1 MIRIDEIYTNTFW
14 PWLKKNVPGTRM
26 FVCDPFG
33 RSDPDSVID
42 FGSHPHQEHNYVFF
56 FDQEPLN
63 PQMHLPTFEKIA
75 LNCRDIYYVNYTVN
89 KSKSQPGYLVTSE
102 KNSEPVDTICKKFG
116 WRPLYY
122 FFHGWA
128 ALDWYRGY
136 DRTFLM
142 LPPEQRTITHTML
155 MPNRIIAGQ
164 RQHRLILYYN
174 FLKKHLNFKN
184 CLISFPAVCPGEN
197 LPVEVAVQ
205 PLKEIY
211 PDISEIVSSKDLPL
225 QFKNENDHPMRSCW
239 LDLFDEG
246 ASSLLYLVTETLAQ
260 GQRLHLTEKTFKP
273 ICMRMPFVLAGTRGS
288 LRYLRSYGFR
298 TFGHVWDESYDDEP
312 NDVLRMERI
321 ANLIVSL
328 DELPNSAKQELF
340 FECLETV
347 EHNYRHFYDG
357 TFERIL
363 WRELTDMMEGMGV

>member
-1 MIRIDEIYTNTFW
+1 MIRIDEIYCNTFL
-14 PWLKKNVPGTRM
+14 PRLQHNQGLYY
-26 FVCDPFG
+26 FDPFG
-33 RSDPDSVID
+33 SVE
-42 FGSHPHQEHNYVFF
+42 FEHLVGFPVGFNHDRPIRFLF
-56 FDQEPLN
+56 WDQEPLH
-63 PQMHLPTFEKIA
+63 PETVSSTLGSFVQTYRGQLHLI
-75 LNCRDIYYVNYTVN
+75 
-89 KSKSQPGYLVTSE
+89 TSE
-102 KNSEPVDTICKKFG
+102 RDSEAVRDACATYGFQPH
-116 WRPLYY
+116 YY

-128 ALDWYRGY
+128 TLDWFRGY

-142 LPPEQRTITHTML
+142 IPPEQRTITHTML
-155 MPNRIIAGQ
+155 MPNRIVAGW
-164 RQHRLILYYN
+164 RQHRLILFYN

-197 LPVEVAVQ
+197 LPIEAAVQ
-205 PLKEIY
+205 PLQGIY
-211 PDISEIVSSKDLPL
+211 PDIAQVFRDKGNILPL
-225 QFKNENDHPMRSCW
+225 NFANEINHPMQSCW

-246 ASSLLYLVTETLAQ
+246 ARSLLYLVTETLAQ

-273 ICMRMPFVLAGTRGS
+273 ICMRMPFVLASTCGA

-298 TFGHVWDESYDDEP
+298 TFSHVWDESYDDEP

-321 ANLIVSL
+321 ASLIVSL
-328 DELPNSAKQELF
+328 DELPRSAKQELF

-363 WRELTDMMEGMGV
+363 WRELTDMMGGMGV

>member
-1 MIRIDEIYTNTFW
+1 MIRIDEIYCNTFLPRVQARPLQDMHW
-14 PWLKKNVPGTRM
+14 
-26 FVCDPFG
+26 FDPFG
-33 RSDPDSVID
+33 SVKFDDIMSLPKVGWSAENPMQDPKAKH
-42 FGSHPHQEHNYVFF
+42 FLFW
-56 FDQEPLN
+56 DQEPLH
-63 PQMHLPTFEKIA
+63 P
-75 LNCRDIYYVNYTVN
+75 DTVN
-89 KSKSQPGYLVTSE
+89 DTLPAFCKLYFGQRHLITSE
-102 KNSEPVDTICKKFG
+102 RDSLAVRDACATYGFQPH
-116 WRPLYY
+116 YY

-128 ALDWYRGY
+128 ALDWFRGY

-142 LPPEQRTITHTML
+142 PPPEQRRITHTML
-155 MPNRIIAGQ
+155 MPNRIVAGR
-164 RQHRLILYYN
+164 RQHRLILFYN

-197 LPVEVAVQ
+197 LPIEAAVQ
-205 PLKEIY
+205 PLQNIY
-211 PDISEIVSSKDLPL
+211 PDISAIVSCKENDSFNGLPL
-225 QFKNENDHPMRSCW
+225 QFQNETDHPMSSCW
-239 LDLFDEG
+239 LDLFNEG

-273 ICMRMPFVLAGTRGS
+273 ICMRMPFVLAGTQGS

-298 TFGHVWDESYDDEP
+298 TFSHVWDESYDDEP

-321 ANLIVSL
+321 ASLIVSL
-328 DELPNSAKQELF
+328 DELPRSAKQELF

>member
-1 MIRIDEIYTNTFW
+1 
-14 PWLKKNVPGTRM
+14 
-26 FVCDPFG
+26 
-33 RSDPDSVID
+33 
-42 FGSHPHQEHNYVFF
+42 
-56 FDQEPLN
+56 
-63 PQMHLPTFEKIA
+63 
-75 LNCRDIYYVNYTVN
+75 
-89 KSKSQPGYLVTSE
+89 
-102 KNSEPVDTICKKFG
+102 
-116 WRPLYY
+116 
-122 FFHGWA
+122 
-128 ALDWYRGY
+128 
-136 DRTFLM
+136 
-142 LPPEQRTITHTML
+142 ML
-155 MPNRIIAGQ
+155 MPNRIVAGR
-164 RQHRLILYYN
+164 RQHRLILFYN

-197 LPVEVAVQ
+197 LPIEVAVQ
-205 PLKEIY
+205 PLLDIY
-211 PDISEIVSSKDLPL
+211 PDISAVVTSKDLPL

-298 TFGHVWDESYDDEP
+298 TFGHVWDESYDYEP
-312 NDVLRMERI
+312 DDVLRMERI
-321 ANLIVSL
+321 ASLIVSL
-328 DELPNSAKQELF
+328 DELPRSAKQELF
-340 FECLETV
+340 VECMETV

>member
-1 MIRIDEIYTNTFW
+1 MIRIDEIYCNTFLPRVQAKPLRDMHW
-14 PWLKKNVPGTRM
+14 
-26 FVCDPFG
+26 FDPFG
-33 RSDPDSVID
+33 SVKFEDIVSLPKVPWD
-42 FGSHPHQEHNYVFF
+42 DRATRFVFW
-56 FDQEPLN
+56 DQEPLHPETTTATLGAFTKMYN
-63 PQMHLPTFEKIA
+63 GQHHLI
-75 LNCRDIYYVNYTVN
+75 
-89 KSKSQPGYLVTSE
+89 TSE
-102 KNSEPVDTICKKFG
+102 RDSLAVRDACATYGFQSH
-116 WRPLYY
+116 YY

-128 ALDWYRGY
+128 ALDWFRGY

-142 LPPEQRTITHTML
+142 TPPQQRTITHTML
-155 MPNRIIAGQ
+155 MPNRIVAGR
-164 RQHRLILYYN
+164 RQHRLILFYN

-197 LPVEVAVQ
+197 LPIEAAVQ
-205 PLKEIY
+205 PLQSIY
-211 PDISEIVSSKDLPL
+211 PDISAVVTSKDLPL
-225 QFKNENDHPMRSCW
+225 QFQNENDHPMKSCW

-363 WRELTDMMEGMGV
+363 WRELTDMMEGLGV

>member
-1 MIRIDEIYTNTFW
+1 
-14 PWLKKNVPGTRM
+14 
-26 FVCDPFG
+26 
-33 RSDPDSVID
+33 
-42 FGSHPHQEHNYVFF
+42 
-56 FDQEPLN
+56 
-63 PQMHLPTFEKIA
+63 
-75 LNCRDIYYVNYTVN
+75 
-89 KSKSQPGYLVTSE
+89 LVTSE
-102 KNSEPVDTICKKFG
+102 QHSEAVDAVCNKFR
-116 WRPLYY
+116 WKPLYY

-142 LPPEQRTITHTML
+142 KPPEQRTITHTML
-155 MPNRIIAGQ
+155 MPNRIVAGK
-164 RQHRLILYYN
+164 RQHRLILFYN
-174 FLKKHLNFKN
+174 FLKKNLTFKN

-197 LPVEVAVQ
+197 LSVEAAVQ
-205 PLKEIY
+205 PLQTIY
-211 PDISEIVSSKDLPL
+211 PDISQVVSFKNFKTYNSSFNGLPL
-225 QFKNENDHPMRSCW
+225 QFANENGHPMSSCW

-321 ANLIVSL
+321 ADLIVSL

-340 FECLETV
+340 FECMETV

-363 WRELTDMMEGMGV
+363 WQELTHMMAGLSV